1 VPPRWLTCSD
11 IRSITL
17 FEGRF
22 LSGHFLILI
31 TAFRAT
37 QSRSVNALPI
47 RFGRPIALAAL
58 LRGVLTLI
66 QGISRN
72 RSLRISIV
80 GLARV
85 LHLRL

>member
-1 VPPRWLTCSD
+1 VPPRWLTCSG
-11 IRSITL
+11 IRSIAL

-22 LSGHFLILI
+22 LSGHFLILVA
-31 TAFRAT
+31 AFRAA
-37 QSRSVNALPI
+37 QGRSVNVLFI

-58 LRGVLTLI
+58 LRGVLALI

-72 RSLRISIV
+72 RSLQISIV

>member
-1 VPPRWLTCSD
+1 VPPQWLTCSD
-11 IRSITL
+11 IRLIAL

-31 TAFRAT
+31 IAFRAV
-37 QSRSVNALPI
+37 QGRSINVLFI
-47 RFGRPIALAAL
+47 RFDRPIALAAL

-72 RSLRISIV
+72 RSL
-80 GLARV
+80 
-85 LHLRL
+85 